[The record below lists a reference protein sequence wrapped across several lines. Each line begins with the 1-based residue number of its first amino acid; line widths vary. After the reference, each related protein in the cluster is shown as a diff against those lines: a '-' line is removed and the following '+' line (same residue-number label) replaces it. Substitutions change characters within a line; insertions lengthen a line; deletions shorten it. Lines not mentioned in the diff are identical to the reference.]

1 MNNKVFISCAVT
13 GSGDTASKHPDLPKT
28 PEQIATASIE
38 AAKAGAA
45 IAHIHVRE
53 EDGTPSRRLELYK
66 EVVDRVRSSGTDV
79 ILNLTTGMG
88 GDLDIGQGDN
98 PLDFGPMTDMANVME
113 RIANAEQFL
122 PEICTMD
129 AGTLNF
135 GDSSVITVNT
145 PNDLR
150 KAAKK
155 LKEIGVKPEI
165 EAFDLGNMW
174 FGAQLYKEVV
184 DRVRSSGT
192 DVILNLT
199 TGMGGDLDIGQGDN
213 PLDFGPM
220 TDMAN
225 VMERIA
231 NAEQFLPEICT
242 LDAGTLNFGDSS
254 VITVN
259 TPNDLRKAAKKLKEI
274 GVKPEIEAFDLGNMW
289 FGAQLY
295 KEGLLSDPPM
305 FQMCLGIPWGAPAT
319 TLAMQAMKD
328 IMPKEGVWSGFAI
341 SKNEMPFVAQT
352 ILMGGN
358 PRVGLEDNLY
368 LSKGKLATNAQL
380 VEKAIR
386 IADEIGYSPMTP
398 AETRE
403 KLKLVK
409 HK

>member
-1 MNNKVFISCAVT
+1 MNNKVFVSCAVT

-28 PEQIATASIE
+28 PEQIAKAAIE

-53 EDGTPSRRLELYK
+53 DNGKPSRKLELYK
-66 EVVDRVRSSGTDV
+66 EVVDRVRSSETDV

-98 PLDFGPMTDMANVME
+98 PLEFGPLTDMANVME
-113 RIANAEQFL
+113 RISNAEQFL
-122 PEICTMD
+122 PEICTLD
-129 AGTLNF
+129 CGTLNF

-150 KAAKK
+150 KAAK
-155 LKEIGVKPEI
+155 
-165 EAFDLGNMW
+165 
-174 FGAQLYKEVV
+174 
-184 DRVRSSGT
+184 R
-192 DVILNLT
+192 
-199 TGMGGDLDIGQGDN
+199 
-213 PLDFGPM
+213 
-220 TDMAN
+220 
-225 VMERIA
+225 
-231 NAEQFLPEICT
+231 
-242 LDAGTLNFGDSS
+242 
-254 VITVN
+254 
-259 TPNDLRKAAKKLKEI
+259 LKEI

-295 KEGLLSDPPM
+295 KEGLLDDPPM
-305 FQMCLGIPWGAPAT
+305 FQICLGIPWGAPAT
-319 TLAMQAMKD
+319 PLAMQAMKD
-328 IMPKEGVWSGFAI
+328 IMPKEGVLSDPPMFQLCLGIPWGAPATPLAMQAMIDIMPKEAVWSGFAI
-341 SKNEMPFVAQT
+341 SKNEMPYVAQT
-352 ILMGGN
+352 VVMGGN

-386 IADEIGYSPMTP
+386 IINDLGASTMTP

-409 HK
+409 RK

>member
-13 GSGDTASKHPDLPKT
+13 GSGDTAKKHPDLPKT
-28 PEQIATASIE
+28 PEQIAKASIE

-66 EVVDRVRSSGTDV
+66 EVVDRIRSSGTDV
-79 ILNLTTGMG
+79 IINLTTGMG
-88 GDLDIGQGDN
+88 GDLDIGEHS
-98 PLDFGPMTDMANVME
+98 PL
-113 RIANAEQFL
+113 Q
-122 PEICTMD
+122 
-129 AGTLNF
+129 
-135 GDSSVITVNT
+135 
-145 PNDLR
+145 
-150 KAAKK
+150 
-155 LKEIGVKPEI
+155 
-165 EAFDLGNMW
+165 
-174 FGAQLYKEVV
+174 
-184 DRVRSSGT
+184 
-192 DVILNLT
+192 
-199 TGMGGDLDIGQGDN
+199 
-213 PLDFGPM
+213 FGPM

-242 LDAGTLNFGDSS
+242 LDCGTLNFGDGS

-259 TPNDLRKAAKKLKEI
+259 TPRDLRTAAKRLKEI
-274 GVKPEIEAFDLGNMW
+274 KVKPEIEAFDLGNMW

-319 TLAMQAMKD
+319 PLAMQAMKD
-328 IMPKEGVWSGFAI
+328 IMPKEGIWSGFAI

-352 ILMGGN
+352 VIMGGN

-368 LSKGKLATNAQL
+368 LEKGKLASNAEL

-386 IADEIGYSPMTP
+386 IVNDLGVSTMTP

-403 KLKLVK
+403 KLKLTK

>member
-1 MNNKVFISCAVT
+1 MSLAINKNVFITCAVT
-13 GSGDTASKHPDLPKT
+13 GSGSSQNKSKEVPRSPK
-28 PEQIATASIE
+28 EIADSAIE

-66 EVVDRVRSSGTDV
+66 EVVDRIRSSETDV

-88 GDLDIGQGDN
+88 GDLDIGQG
-98 PLDFGPMTDMANVME
+98 
-113 RIANAEQFL
+113 
-122 PEICTMD
+122 
-129 AGTLNF
+129 
-135 GDSSVITVNT
+135 
-145 PNDLR
+145 
-150 KAAKK
+150 K
-155 LKEIGVKPEI
+155 
-165 EAFDLGNMW
+165 
-174 FGAQLYKEVV
+174 
-184 DRVRSSGT
+184 
-192 DVILNLT
+192 
-199 TGMGGDLDIGQGDN
+199 N

-242 LDAGTLNFGDSS
+242 LDAGTLNFGDGS

-259 TPNDLRKAAKKLKEI
+259 TPNDLRKAAKKLQEI
-274 GVKPEIEAFDLGNMW
+274 KVKPEIEAFDLGNMW
-289 FGAQLY
+289 FGSQLY
-295 KEGLLSDPPM
+295 KEGLLDDPPM

-319 TLAMQAMKD
+319 PLAMQAMKD
-328 IMPKEGVWSGFAI
+328 IMPEQGVWSGFAI

-352 ILMGGN
+352 VVMGGN

-368 LSKGKLATNAQL
+368 ISKGKLATNAQL

-386 IADEIGYSPMTP
+386 IVTDLGASIMT
-398 AETRE
+398 AEETRK